1 MAVLISQLRPEELAA
16 EMEFAASTGC
26 KLDPAKVDAHVSLV
40 AKDGDKLLAAV
51 LGLCSVGRSCELN
64 VCVGEADGPGSLTG
78 ELINKVLM
86 KVHGEG
92 IRRCR
97 INHHG
102 QGGVPSDWPGSKW
115 TGQDEA
121 EAA

>member
-1 MAVLISQLRPEELAA
+1 MAVLISQLRLEDLQAVI
-16 EMEFAASTGC
+16 EFAASTGC
-26 KLDPAKVDAHVSLV
+26 KLDPAGVDAHVSLV

-51 LGLCSVGRSCELN
+51 LGLCSTGRSCELN
-64 VCVGEADGPGSLTG
+64 VCVGEVDEPGPLTG

-102 QGGVPSDWPGSKW
+102 QDEVSSDWPGSTW
-115 TGQDEA
+115 TGQDET